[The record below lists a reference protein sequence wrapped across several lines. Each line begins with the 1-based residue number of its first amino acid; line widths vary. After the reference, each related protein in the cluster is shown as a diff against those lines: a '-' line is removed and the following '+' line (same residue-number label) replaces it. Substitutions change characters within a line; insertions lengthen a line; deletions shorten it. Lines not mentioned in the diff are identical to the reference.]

1 MSTANAFHRVGLAA
15 VYALVTAGGLV
26 FIFPLLFVL
35 RTSLTPVGMLYA
47 DPPVI
52 VPWPP
57 HWANYAEMWAG
68 GPVLAWLRN
77 SVVISAISV
86 VAETF
91 SSALVAYGF
100 ARVRFRGRDTLFLL
114 VLATTMIPMHVTL
127 VPQYLLYHQL
137 GWIDSAWPLIVPRL
151 FGTPFY
157 IFILRQ
163 FFLALPRELDDA
175 AEIDG
180 ANRLQILTRIML
192 PLSGSAIAAVAVFS
206 FVNRWNDFLEPV
218 IYLLTPEKLTLAVG
232 LRWFT
237 GRHGTEYHLLT
248 AGAILMTAPM
258 IAAFFLAQRQFV
270 RGIAL
275 AGIKA

>member
-258 IAAFFLAQRQFV
+258 VAAFFLAQRHFV

>member
-1 MSTANAFHRVGLAA
+1 MSTANTFRRVGLAA
-15 VYALVTAGGLV
+15 VYALVPPGGLV

-35 RTSLTPVGMLYA
+35 RPSLTPVGMLYA
-47 DPPVI
+47 DPPVV

-77 SVVISAISV
+77 SVVISGISV
-86 VAETF
+86 VAETL

-157 IFILRQ
+157 IF
-163 FFLALPRELDDA
+163 
-175 AEIDG
+175 
-180 ANRLQILTRIML
+180 
-192 PLSGSAIAAVAVFS
+192 
-206 FVNRWNDFLEPV
+206 
-218 IYLLTPEKLTLAVG
+218 
-232 LRWFT
+232 
-237 GRHGTEYHLLT
+237 
-248 AGAILMTAPM
+248 
-258 IAAFFLAQRQFV
+258 
-270 RGIAL
+270 
-275 AGIKA
+275 